1 MSTPVAY
8 VESLPRRRTGP
19 GGFGRVFAFLKL
31 LHEAYL
37 EAVAMAREA
46 HRRYPHLG

>member
-1 MSTPVAY
+1 MSTPATY
-8 VESLPRRRTGP
+8 VEPLPRRRTGP
-19 GGFGRVFAFLKL
+19 GGFDRLFAFLKL